1 LALLDV
7 TYFQSSAGK
16 VWLNLYKRKGESVMK
31 IILAISVF
39 ILFAVPSMGH
49 SQDFDFYGLKFGMT
63 KGGVASV
70 AKTEKRLLPG
80 TEKGVAKDFGRLVKR
95 LEVFFDQKHRLY
107 AIKAYYPGYDIPE
120 KHEALM
126 LALEEKFKKPI
137 ESSQEDVKIEL
148 IEEQNQVIMSL
159 YSISIR
165 EAYIQSLKAGV
176 LGRIK

>member
-1 LALLDV
+1 
-7 TYFQSSAGK
+7 
-16 VWLNLYKRKGESVMK
+16 MK
-31 IILAISVF
+31 KILAVSVF
-39 ILFAVPSMGH
+39 LLFAVPQMGH
-49 SQDFDFYGLKFGMT
+49 SEDFDFYGLKFGMT

-80 TEKGVAKDFGRLVKR
+80 TEKGVAIDFGRLIEK

-120 KHEALM
+120 KHEALI

-137 ESSQEDVKIEL
+137 ESAHKDVKMEVS
-148 IEEQNQVIMSL
+148 EMQNQVIVSL

-165 EAYIQSLKAGV
+165 EAYIKSLKEGV
-176 LGRIK
+176 LGNIK